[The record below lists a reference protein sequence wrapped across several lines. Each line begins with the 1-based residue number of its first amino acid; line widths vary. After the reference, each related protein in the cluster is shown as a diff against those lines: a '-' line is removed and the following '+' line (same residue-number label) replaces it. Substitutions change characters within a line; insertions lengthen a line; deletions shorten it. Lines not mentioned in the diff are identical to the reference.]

1 MGESTFIRNDSAA
14 TRENTQR
21 RKPHSQ
27 NSPLDVTLVV
37 VVIILMAIGL
47 VMVYSSSWY
56 FSIAMDDTTTYAV
69 IRQAGFL
76 VVGSLIAFIVSRID
90 YHFFKKFLV
99 LMMATVIV
107 LLVGVLLFG
116 QTRLGARRSILFG
129 SFQPSEFAKLAVII
143 YLSFW
148 LFNKREQINSISFG
162 LVPLICILGI
172 FSGLIFLQ
180 PDLSAAL
187 TIIVLGGV
195 LFFMAEADIRQIVFV
210 IICIVILGAIM
221 IVFSQSGQARIKDF
235 LAGLQDPIKSSEH
248 IRRSLEAIV
257 NGGLFGVGIGKG
269 VAKVTG
275 LPVAWTDSIF
285 AVIAEEM
292 GVVGAIFVILL
303 YVVFLWRGLKI
314 AQKAPDMLGK
324 LLAGGITF
332 WIIWEALINMGV
344 MVSIFPF
351 AGNALPLVSSGGS
364 SLVSILIGI
373 GILINISRMSN
384 KPLIQQ
390 EGRSTGAVVNLR
402 RRDGRRRVS
411 RSGRLAGN
419 REK

>member
-1 MGESTFIRNDSAA
+1 
-14 TRENTQR
+14 
-21 RKPHSQ
+21 
-27 NSPLDVTLVV
+27 
-37 VVIILMAIGL
+37 
-47 VMVYSSSWY
+47 
-56 FSIAMDDTTTYAV
+56 
-69 IRQAGFL
+69 
-76 VVGSLIAFIVSRID
+76 
-90 YHFFKKFLV
+90 
-99 LMMATVIV
+99 
-107 LLVGVLLFG
+107 
-116 QTRLGARRSILFG
+116 
-129 SFQPSEFAKLAVII
+129 
-143 YLSFW
+143 
-148 LFNKREQINSISFG
+148 
-162 LVPLICILGI
+162 
-172 FSGLIFLQ
+172 
-180 PDLSAAL
+180 
-187 TIIVLGGV
+187 V
-195 LFFMAEADIRQIVFV
+195 LFR
-210 IICIVILGAIM
+210 
-221 IVFSQSGQARIKDF
+221 SDF

-292 GVVGAIFVILL
+292 GVTGAIFVILL
-303 YVVFLWRGLKI
+303 YVLFLWRGLKI

-364 SLVSILIGI
+364 SLISILIGV
-373 GILINISRMSN
+373 GILINISHMSN
-384 KPLIQQ
+384 KPLIQK

-411 RSGRLAGN
+411 RTGRLAGN
-419 REK
+419 REE

>member
-1 MGESTFIRNDSAA
+1 MGESTYVRNNVSASQEM
-14 TRENTQR
+14 TRR
-21 RKPHSQ
+21 AKPHSQ
-27 NSPLDVTLVV
+27 HASFDATLVV
-37 VVIILMAIGL
+37 VVIILMALGV

-56 FSIAMDDTTTYAV
+56 YSISVNDTTTYAV

-76 VVGSLIAFIVSRID
+76 ALGIFVAFIVSRID
-90 YHFFKKFLV
+90 YHFFKKLLY
-99 LMMATVIV
+99 LMMIGIIG
-107 LLVGVLLFG
+107 LLIAVLLFG
-116 QTRLGARRSILFG
+116 REVLGARRALFFG

-148 LFNKREQINSISFG
+148 LSNKREQINSITFG
-162 LVPLICILGI
+162 FIPLVVILGV
-172 FSGLIFLQ
+172 FAGLIILQ
-180 PDLSAAL
+180 PDVSVAL

-195 LFFMAEADIRQIVFV
+195 LFYMADADIRQIVFV
-210 IICIVILGAIM
+210 LVSILILGSLMVI
-221 IVFSQSGQARIKDF
+221 FSRSGQARIHDF
-235 LAGLQDPIKSSEH
+235 LLGIQDPIKSSEH

-269 VAKVTG
+269 TAKVTG

-292 GVVGAIFVILL
+292 GVFGAIGVISL
-303 YVVFLWRGLKI
+303 YVLFLWRGIKI
-314 AQKAPDMLGK
+314 AQKAPDLLGK

-351 AGNALPLVSSGGS
+351 AGNALPLISSGGS
-364 SLVSILIGI
+364 SLIAILIGI

-384 KPLIQQ
+384 KPLIEN

-419 REK
+419 RAK